1 MAESMVGIKR
11 SHRCTE
17 VTTANIGQDVT
28 VMGSEEQ
35 KQGRDHF
42 CGSAGPFRHF
52 ADYI

>member
-28 VMGSEEQ
+28 VMGHLSTEIT
-35 KQGRDHF
+35 RSLVFHYF
-42 CGSAGPFRHF
+42 
-52 ADYI
+52 